1 MSARTQQ
8 LAHDFVYG
16 KKARDGSDYRQV
28 WVTSNRPGGFT
39 GRQMWYEENLIYS
52 YETKLAHIN
61 RDDKYIVMYEDTR
74 ENSNTSREHYDS
86 LLEAIPYDYTIYYRR
101 SGMATHNI
109 IYKLDEIDDLL
120 RLQAKARVRDYR
132 DEIVLIIDKLYNYL
146 HFIKYDK
153 RKSEYRDIAKRLE
166 LINLNKNEL
175 KDKIAESTR
184 VYEQRQA
191 KKRRQYN
198 LANLER
204 RQTELSNFL
213 EENTTKYDPD
223 FIGVR
228 LKIKDGFLYTDN
240 HIKVLEKE
248 ARLLYK
254 RYTQGKTIIG
264 LKLDGYTVLQA
275 NKDRVVI
282 GCTTISSEELK
293 RVLG

>member
-16 KKARDGSDYRQV
+16 EKARDGSDYRQV
-28 WVTSNRPGGFT
+28 KANGIV
-39 GRQMWYEENLIYS
+39 QMS
-52 YETKLAHIN
+52 YDSRTIWSYNTVLATIN
-61 RDDKYIVMYEDTR
+61 RDKKYIVMYEDTR
-74 ENSNTSREHYDS
+74 EESNTSREHYDS
-86 LLEAIPYDYTIYYRR
+86 LLDALPYDYTRYYRR
-101 SGMATHNI
+101 SGMATDNI
-109 IYKLDEIDDLL
+109 KYKLDEIDDLL
-120 RLQAKARVRDYR
+120 RLQARARVRDYR
-132 DEIVLIIDKLYNYL
+132 DEIVIIIDKLYNYL

-166 LINLNKNEL
+166 LINLSKDEL

-184 VYEQRQA
+184 IYEQRQA

-254 RYTQGKTIIG
+254 RYVQGKTIIG
-264 LKLDGYTVLQA
+264 LKLADYTVLQA
-275 NKDRVVI
+275 NEHKVVI
-282 GCTTISSEELK
+282 GCTTVSIEELK